1 MEGKGGRIA
10 TTKGGMK
17 GCASWRRTYETQTRE
32 KVRMRRV
39 TRDSIWWQGK
49 EQREEERGKEKSNS
63 G

>member
-17 GCASWRRTYETQTRE
+17 GCASWRRTYEKQTRE

-49 EQREEERGKEKSNS
+49 EQRDEGRGEKSNS